1 MSGLTDPMMVLLGKM
16 MITKKELLHQISLE
30 MKRKGITQ
38 QEMADYAG
46 IDRGTLQRNLKDKTE
61 MGISTFLKICEK
73 LEIKIQGFYQ

>member
-1 MSGLTDPMMVLLGKM
+1 MK
-16 MITKKELLHQISLE
+16 TKKELLQQISSE
-30 MKRKGITQ
+30 MKRKGLTQ